1 MSSIDERECVR
12 GFGMVEVMVTLLIIM
27 IGLLGL
33 AALQGKSLTTQ
44 MEAYQRAQAIVIA
57 KEMVARIS
65 ADQQNAASYATGAT
79 PLGTDSD
86 QESNCALYSW
96 GGKERSFCEWHNMLL
111 GATESLSG
119 NAVGAMI
126 GARGC
131 VDYSAATTTTPERV
145 LVTVAWQGLNPTA
158 APPDEVTCGE
168 DAYGD
173 ERLRRVITIPM
184 TIANL
189 GTS

>member
-1 MSSIDERECVR
+1 MNNIDDRQRAC

-65 ADQQNAASYATGAT
+65 IDQQNADDYATAEH
-79 PLGTDSD
+79 LGTGSD
-86 QESNCALYSW
+86 QESDCSLYAMP
-96 GGKERSFCEWHNMLL
+96 GKERSFCEWHNMLL
-111 GATESLSG
+111 GAAESLSG
-119 NAVGAMI
+119 NTVGAMI

-168 DAYGD
+168 DDYGD

-184 TIANL
+184 TLANL